1 MAAGGGGAWKVAY
14 ADFVTAMMAFF
25 MVMWITAQN
34 EKMKQSV
41 QHYFNDPF
49 NSESKTKGPE
59 AAGST
64 TTGPL
69 APGSKQLLPN
79 TRPGDPP
86 GIKREKKAPK
96 SVGRKVDA
104 TGPKAWSGEGNKMA
118 GVGKPTLIVRNDGK
132 DPHNG
137 AVLVFADRG
146 SELTDKAKDQLKK
159 LVPLL
164 AGKRQKIEIRGH
176 ARQLSAPENGSAG
189 GDSSGGDIE
198 AWQLSYARCM
208 ATMKYLVQAGIEAD
222 RFRLSQAGPNEPR
235 TITEG
240 AEHLTQ
246 NSCVDV
252 KVLPE
257 LVDDYFGSRDE
268 RAALDQSP

>member
-64 TTGPL
+64 TTGPM
-69 APGSKQLLPN
+69 APGSKLLMPN
-79 TRPGDPP
+79 NRPGDPP
-86 GIKREKKAPK
+86 GIKHDKKAPK
-96 SVGRKVDA
+96 AVGRKLEADG
-104 TGPKAWSGEGNKMA
+104 TKPWSGEGMKLA

-137 AVLVFADRG
+137 TVLVFAGRTADL
-146 SELTDKAKDQLKK
+146 SDKAKDQLKR

-164 AGKRQKIEIRGH
+164 AGKRQIIEIRGH
-176 ARQLSAPENGSAG
+176 ARQHADPASKSPG
-189 GDSSGGDIE
+189 GE
-198 AWQLSYARCM
+198 ADVWQLSYARCM
-208 ATMKYLVQAGIEAD
+208 ATMNYLVQAGIESD

-235 TITEG
+235 TIAES

-246 NSCVDV
+246 NACVDV

-257 LVDDYFGSRDE
+257 LADEYFGTGEE
-268 RAALDQSP
+268 RAALDRSP

>member
-49 NSESKTKGPE
+49 NSESKSKGPE
-59 AAGST
+59 SAGSM

-69 APGSKQLLPN
+69 APGSKQLMPTN
-79 TRPGDPP
+79 RPGDPP
-86 GIKREKKAPK
+86 GIKHDKKQPK
-96 SVGRKVDA
+96 VIGRKLDA
-104 TGPKAWSGEGNKMA
+104 DGPKAWSGEGNKLA

-132 DPHNG
+132 DPHTG
-137 AVLVFADRG
+137 TVLVFTDRAV
-146 SELTDKAKDQLKK
+146 ELTDKAKDQLKR

-176 ARQLSAPENGSAG
+176 ARQLAG
-189 GDSSGGDIE
+189 GEDDV
-198 AWQLSYARCM
+198 WKLSYARCL
-208 ATMKYLVQAGIEAD
+208 ATMNYLVQSGIEAD
-222 RFRLSQAGPNEPR
+222 RFRLSQAGANEPR
-235 TITEG
+235 TIAEG
-240 AEHLTQ
+240 TDLVTQ

-252 KVLPE
+252 TVLPE
-257 LVDDYFGSRDE
+257 LADEYYGSRDE
-268 RAALDQSP
+268 RAELEKSP